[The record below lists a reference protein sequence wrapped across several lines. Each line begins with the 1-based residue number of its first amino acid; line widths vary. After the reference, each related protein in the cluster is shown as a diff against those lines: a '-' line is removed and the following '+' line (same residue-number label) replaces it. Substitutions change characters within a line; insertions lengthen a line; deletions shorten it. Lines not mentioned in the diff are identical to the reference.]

1 LTPNGPGTGIQFL
14 LNGTK
19 PVSTGIPSSY
29 AGEFFG
35 IISTEPFTSITYGGG
50 SETYTMDNLTV
61 GAVPEPETY
70 AMMMAG
76 LGLLGFSV
84 RGRRSN
90 RR

>member
-1 LTPNGPGTGIQFL
+1 
-14 LNGTK
+14 
-19 PVSTGIPSSY
+19 
-29 AGEFFG
+29 
-35 IISTEPFTSITYGGG
+35 
-50 SETYTMDNLTV
+50 MDNLTV